1 MKTIKIS
8 MIMFVMFILTV
19 LTHSQSRY
27 QLISNHLL
35 LAKSAEVMMAEV
47 GTIET
52 DNNSGER
59 IRLYQLSV
67 GLPDHSPYCAAGQ
80 YYCFKRATIQLG
92 ISESN
97 IPIPRTGL
105 ANAVY
110 NYGKSEGKKTQ
121 YSASVHDLIVWR
133 KYNSVHGHIERVIST
148 SSAGWVQ
155 TVGFN
160 STRMINDKKVEGI
173 FIQRRNIFH
182 PIGKLRIRGLVGF
195 TRGEIK

>member
-1 MKTIKIS
+1 MLMT
-8 MIMFVMFILTV
+8 ILTV

-27 QLISNHLL
+27 QLICNHNL

-80 YYCFKRATIQLG
+80 YFCF
-92 ISESN
+92 SESAKQMGLTCN
-97 IPIPRTGL
+97 AIPIPRTGL

-148 SSAGWVQ
+148 TAGGWVQ

-160 STRMINDKKVEGI
+160 SSSIQNGLKIEGV

-195 TRGEIK
+195 IGKEIK